1 MFDFT
6 QNIHPLTRDGK
17 SQADR
22 QNLKA
27 LSPDTARPDIRDEK
41 QILAYL
47 YEFAKAVI
55 FVNEE
60 DNTKDNWQ
68 EFFRTGSSVQLALIA
83 QFDPETLQRDFKDA
97 QMRLADGL
105 EAGNFYPLI
114 DFIFET
120 ALTIDRWHQ
129 ALSIDTEFIDGQLII
144 NENPLRL
151 TIQNLIQSN
160 LQTALKQLIGTA
172 NSLSD
177 FKIAPLSIQYQ
188 IEQNEAEIARIAEE
202 IIKSRY
208 VFPLFKPETIV
219 LWNINPT
226 DFTLRDTALQ
236 TAMNAPNTFK
246 SLAIERLNAIFST
259 FYKSVGKI
267 VADTEGISI
276 FQPTQMHE
284 PHLGLLYAFLR
295 LFGYA
300 QNDLN
305 HLPKR
310 HLDFYFRQVLG
321 LQPRPFVPDEAH
333 LVFEVNKPFSSVKI
347 AEKTLLVDGKDSQ
360 KADIKFASTD
370 ELIATRAKIGTL
382 RTLHFGTSDEKKTTL
397 FAAPIA
403 NSADGNGAP
412 FPPDVDTSWEVLGS
426 TKTPIARVGLLVAS
440 PALRLAEGERTVT
453 FTVEFPIDS
462 FKGLMKD
469 GFEYDITK
477 EGLDVLKRTQLPF
490 DSMKPTSFV
499 STESDKIKAVKIY
512 YGIDI
517 NTEIDSKGD
526 LIGKITQNAVSFLD
540 LIHNTLFDV
549 QLSGKKG
556 WFRPNFLPN
565 LKLTTPKVAPFKTI
579 LEIKIHLNP
588 TDQAVVVADP
598 SVLKADFGIK
608 EPLMKL
614 ELNHAVLNGTNS
626 FYTIF
631 KEATL
636 KDISLETTVNGVTN
650 FIVQNQNG
658 LLDAKKPFQP
668 FGPQPKAGDYWYI
681 GSDEAFRKQLT
692 YLKLNI
698 TWKDLDKFI
707 DKYYKHYSIEPT
719 KDSFTINAATLKQ
732 GVFKDFMPS
741 NLPNSETTKLFNFS
755 KLDNFSND
763 LLTDPSVL
771 TQFINGETHEGFIR
785 LTLNQSFLYEEYEGV
800 VTKRG
805 KEIAVIPPPEDTTM
819 PKFPYTPTIQS
830 MTIDYKAEDT
840 PTNTLQLY
848 HLLPFDETNRVA
860 IGVGDSLLPRFDLV
874 ELNPDKTAKPIEGAL
889 FIGLQDAQVSENL
902 SLLFQLNEPSAD
914 SYLADAK
921 IEWSYLIGNQWHK
934 LNEGEHILSDR
945 TEGFIRSGIMRLVLP
960 FDLSSENT
968 TILPP
973 QYHWLRAVTDARSA
987 ATCRVFGVHTQA
999 VKAVFDNKGNDLL
1012 RLDVPLAAGSLKK
1025 IDEPLAEIK
1034 SVTQPYN
1041 SFGGRAPET
1050 SAAFYVRT
1058 SERLRHKGRAITLSD
1073 YESLVLS
1080 AFPDIYKVKCITHT
1094 LPQRISVDAQD
1105 KLIAPGYVTVV
1116 VIPDLA
1122 TRPLVERFEPKVS
1135 RGRLDDITD
1144 FLKSRTAPFVQLKVM
1159 NPIFEKID
1167 TSSKITFVKGK
1178 NPAFYKNQLEL
1189 DLKRYLAPW
1198 AFDPTAKIEFGGQ
1211 IFPSAILGFIEQ
1223 REYVDFVE
1231 DFKVSKAAP
1240 SVSSSAVFDDEGV
1253 LTTTTTRG
1261 IFVSGNH
1268 SILF

>member
-27 LSPDTARPDIRDEK
+27 LSPDTARPDTRDEK
-41 QILAYL
+41 QMLAYL

-83 QFDPETLQRDFKDA
+83 QFDPEILQRDFKDA

-105 EAGNFYPLI
+105 EAGNFYPLL

-120 ALTIDRWHQ
+120 ALTIDRWYQ
-129 ALSIDTEFIDGQLII
+129 ALSIDTEFIDGQLVI

-188 IEQNEAEIARIAEE
+188 IEHNEAEIALIAAK
-202 IIKSRY
+202 IAQSRY
-208 VFPLFKPETIV
+208 VFPLFKTETIK
-219 LWNINPT
+219 LWAINST
-226 DFTLRDTALQ
+226 DFTLRDSELQ
-236 TAMNAPNTFK
+236 TVMNASNAFK

-259 FYKSVGKI
+259 FYKGVSKI

-305 HLPKR
+305 HMPKR

-321 LQPRPFVPDEAH
+321 LQTRPFVPDEAH

-382 RTLHFGTSDEKKTTL
+382 RTLHFGTSDDKKTTI
-397 FAAPIA
+397 FAAPVA

-426 TKTPIARVGLLVAS
+426 TKTPTARVGLLVAS
-440 PALRLAEGERTVT
+440 PALRLAEGVRTKPLELRLT
-453 FTVEFPIDS
+453 IDISSAS
-462 FKGLMKD
+462 FGGLIPEMI
-469 GFEYDITK
+469 EYVISK
-477 EGLDVLKRTQLPF
+477 KALDVLAKNGITYKKV
-490 DSMKPTSFV
+490 KPTSFV
-499 STESDKIKAVKIY
+499 SNALNAVKDAQSY
-512 YGIDI
+512 LETLA
-517 NTEIDSKGD
+517 NLDSKSLPD
-526 LIGKITQNAVSFLD
+526 FWQNIVQ
-540 LIHNTLFDV
+540 IPVFDI

-556 WFRPNFLPN
+556 WFRPTEMPTITVETNQLVI
-565 LKLTTPKVAPFKTI
+565 KVI
-579 LEIKIHLNP
+579 LGIKEQP
-588 TDQAVVVADP
+588 VVVADP
-598 SVLKADFGIK
+598 SVLKADFGVT

-614 ELNHAVLNGTNS
+614 ELNHNILNGTDS

-631 KEATL
+631 KNVKI

-681 GSDEAFRKQLT
+681 GSDEAFRKYLT

-698 TWKDLDKFI
+698 TWKDLDKLT
-707 DKYYKHYSIEPT
+707 DEYYKHYSINPT
-719 KDSFTINAATLKQ
+719 KDSFIVHAATLKQ

-785 LTLNQSFLYEEYEGV
+785 LTLNKSFLHEEYATVAQKVAKGISDKDPV
-800 VTKRG
+800 FND
-805 KEIAVIPPPEDTTM
+805 AVM
-819 PKFPYTPTIQS
+819 PNVPFTPVIQS
-830 MTIDYKAEDT
+830 MTIDYTATDT
-840 PTNTLQLY
+840 LTNTLQLF

-874 ELNPDKTAKPIEGAL
+874 ELNPDNTAKPIEGAL

-914 SYLADAK
+914 SYLAVAK
-921 IEWSYLIGNQWHK
+921 IEWSYLIGNQWYK

-999 VKAVFDNKGNDLL
+999 VKAVFENKGNDLL

-1025 IDEPLAEIK
+1025 KDEPLAEIK
-1034 SVTQPYN
+1034 SITQPYD

-1050 SAAFYVRT
+1050 SDAFYVRT

-1080 AFPDIYKVKCITHT
+1080 AFPDIYKVKCIPHT
-1094 LPQRISVDAQD
+1094 LPQRISVDAKD
-1105 KLIAPGYVTVV
+1105 KLIAPGHVTVV

-1122 TRPLVERFEPKVS
+1122 TRPFVERFEPKVS

-1167 TSSKITFVKGK
+1167 TSSKISFIKGK
-1178 NPAFYKNQLEL
+1178 SPAFYKNQLEL

-1198 AFDPTAKIEFGGQ
+1198 AFDPTARIEFGGQ

-1223 REYVDFVE
+1223 RAYVDFVE
-1231 DFKVSKAAP
+1231 DFKVSKATP
-1240 SVSSSAVFDDEGV
+1240 SVSKSTVVDDEGV
-1253 LTTTTTRG
+1253 LTTTTARG